1 MASNPGPSAIL
12 TEAHYQQLKNALDQA
27 ANVQRE
33 IDLAKLAGLDV
44 TLAQQTLSDS
54 TGKIRQLKS
63 VYFPGR

>member
-1 MASNPGPSAIL
+1 MATNPGPSAIL

-27 ANVQRE
+27 ANIQRE

-44 TLAQQTLSDS
+44 TVAQQTLIDS
-54 TGKIRQLKS
+54 QGKIRQLKS